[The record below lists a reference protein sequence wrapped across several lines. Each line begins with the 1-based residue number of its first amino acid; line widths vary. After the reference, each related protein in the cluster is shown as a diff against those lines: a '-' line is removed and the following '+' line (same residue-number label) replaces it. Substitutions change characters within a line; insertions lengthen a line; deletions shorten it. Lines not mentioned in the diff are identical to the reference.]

1 MSTAA
6 MKLAS
11 PDSYALASWLF
22 LRLLGVIY
30 FSAFLSLAFQ
40 LKGLVGRQ
48 GILPAV
54 EFLAARRRFGARR
67 FWRVPT
73 LCWFNSS
80 DPFMLGIC
88 WTGVVL
94 AACLVAGLFPMAILI
109 LLWLAYLSLFSIGR
123 IFLGY
128 QWDIL
133 LLETGFL
140 AIFAAPTDLSRW
152 CPPAVSPPPI
162 IIWLLWWLLFRLMFS
177 SGVVKFRSADE
188 HWRRLTALAF
198 HYETQPLPTPVA
210 WHAHQLPIGWH
221 RVSATVMFAIEL
233 LAPWLI
239 FGPPP
244 LKYTAAGLIVLLMIL
259 IQLTGNYCFF
269 NLLAIALSL
278 LLLDD
283 RALFPIFGGL
293 VPARAL
299 VARIEPTQWFQAGVG
314 ILVLALSLVPL
325 ARLARLEISWPRPL
339 ESLFDF
345 FEPFHLVNSY
355 GLFSVMTTER
365 PEIIV
370 EGSQDGVLWLPYE
383 FKWKPGDPWHA
394 PRFIAPH
401 QPRLDWQMWFA
412 ALGFADG
419 NPWFL
424 RFLKTLQQ
432 GSPSVLSLLKEN
444 PFPNRPPRFI
454 RAVMYRYRFTN
465 FAQRRKD
472 GSWWSR
478 EKRGLY
484 CPVLEAGEPTNR

>member
-140 AIFAAPTDLSRW
+140 AIFAAPTDLSCW

-162 IIWLLWWLLFRLMFS
+162 
-177 SGVVKFRSADE
+177 
-188 HWRRLTALAF
+188 
-198 HYETQPLPTPVA
+198 
-210 WHAHQLPIGWH
+210 
-221 RVSATVMFAIEL
+221 
-233 LAPWLI
+233 
-239 FGPPP
+239 
-244 LKYTAAGLIVLLMIL
+244 AA
-259 IQLTGNYCFF
+259 
-269 NLLAIALSL
+269 
-278 LLLDD
+278 
-283 RALFPIFGGL
+283 
-293 VPARAL
+293 
-299 VARIEPTQWFQAGVG
+299 
-314 ILVLALSLVPL
+314 
-325 ARLARLEISWPRPL
+325 RP
-339 ESLFDF
+339 
-345 FEPFHLVNSY
+345 
-355 GLFSVMTTER
+355 
-365 PEIIV
+365 
-370 EGSQDGVLWLPYE
+370 Q
-383 FKWKPGDPWHA
+383 
-394 PRFIAPH
+394 
-401 QPRLDWQMWFA
+401 
-412 ALGFADG
+412 
-419 NPWFL
+419 
-424 RFLKTLQQ
+424 
-432 GSPSVLSLLKEN
+432 
-444 PFPNRPPRFI
+444 
-454 RAVMYRYRFTN
+454 
-465 FAQRRKD
+465 
-472 GSWWSR
+472 
-478 EKRGLY
+478 
-484 CPVLEAGEPTNR
+484 